1 MLYLIPMVKLYQAL
15 TPSIFIFRTHLI
27 KKNQEEGTFMMTIN
41 NYGLGYGIPCQPV
54 KTESSA
60 GNGLVAGGGFG
71 AATIGGATLW
81 TGLRHGDQFKAL
93 INKSIPAEFQPIIN
107 GGNRISR
114 GVNGV
119 AYKGNHLW
127 NFVQDGLK
135 TVKGRNAVI
144 GAAATAVGAG
154 LTAAAWTDHQ
164 NNQKLT
170 RLNAENSL
178 LSATIPSM
186 DTIF

>member
-1 MLYLIPMVKLYQAL
+1 M
-15 TPSIFIFRTHLI
+15 
-27 KKNQEEGTFMMTIN
+27 
-41 NYGLGYGIPCQPV
+41 
-54 KTESSA
+54 
-60 GNGLVAGGGFG
+60 
-71 AATIGGATLW
+71 W

-93 INKSIPAEFQPIIN
+93 IEGSKPSNFKPIIN
-107 GGNRISR
+107 GGNKISQ

-144 GAAATAVGAG
+144 AAAATAVGAG

-164 NNQKLT
+164 NSQKLT
-170 RLNAENSL
+170 RLNAENSFL
-178 LSATIPSM
+178 AATIN
-186 DTIF
+186 TTYVN

>member
-1 MLYLIPMVKLYQAL
+1 
-15 TPSIFIFRTHLI
+15 
-27 KKNQEEGTFMMTIN
+27 MMTIN
-41 NYGLGYGIPCQPV
+41 NCGLGFGIPCQPV

-93 INKSIPAEFQPIIN
+93 IARSNPADFQPIIN
-107 GGNRISR
+107 GANKITQ

-127 NFVQDGLK
+127 NFVQDGIK

-144 GAAATAVGAG
+144 AAAATAVGAG

-164 NNQKLT
+164 NSQKLT
-170 RLNAENSL
+170 RLNAENSFL
-178 LSATIPSM
+178 ASTIPPMST
-186 DTIF
+186 DTIM